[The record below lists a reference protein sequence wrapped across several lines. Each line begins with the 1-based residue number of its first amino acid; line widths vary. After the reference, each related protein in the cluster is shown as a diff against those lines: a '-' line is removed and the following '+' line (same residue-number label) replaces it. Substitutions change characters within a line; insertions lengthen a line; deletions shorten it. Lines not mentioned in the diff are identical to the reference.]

1 MNDPDVVLLH
11 NHKKEETK
19 KVKVVPSTKIL
30 VAIPEKKGS
39 RKSKTYLGLVNSGFS
54 GLLVSKEFME
64 STDFNIKLSKKATK
78 WDKATGILQTDRTVE
93 I

>member
-1 MNDPDVVLLH
+1 
-11 NHKKEETK
+11 
-19 KVKVVPSTKIL
+19 VKVVPSAKIL

-78 WDKATGILQTDRTVE
+78 WDTATILPQFTCKRYITTSFHMF
-93 I
+93 

>member
-1 MNDPDVVLLH
+1 
-11 NHKKEETK
+11 
-19 KVKVVPSTKIL
+19 VKVVPSAKIL

-39 RKSKTYLGLVNSGFS
+39 RKSKTYLGLVNSGSS

-78 WDKATGILQTDRTVE
+78 WDTATGV
-93 I
+93 